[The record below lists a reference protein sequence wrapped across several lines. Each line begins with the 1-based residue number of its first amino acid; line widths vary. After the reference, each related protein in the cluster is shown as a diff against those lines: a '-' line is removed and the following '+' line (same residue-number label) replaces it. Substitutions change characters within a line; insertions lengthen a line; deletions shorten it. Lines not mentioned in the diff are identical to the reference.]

1 MGKSRGEEKELIGK
15 EQRLQ
20 ANAVELMRLS
30 FETKCPQP
38 VARQR
43 ETPNIQ
49 LISCKID
56 DVSQENWQGF
66 VLFWN

>member
-15 EQRLQ
+15 EQRFQ

-49 LISCKID
+49 LIVVKLMTSHRKTGKD
-56 DVSQENWQGF
+56 
-66 VLFWN
+66 LFCF